1 MTFLDEGFQPFGG
14 AIWLEDTFVYQSGV
28 PHMSLPPLSHRAQ
41 KTPASPIRRLAGLAQ
56 AAEERGTK
64 VYRLNIG
71 QPDLLSPREFLDGI
85 ARYNEQVVAYETSQ
99 GNRALIEAWSESL
112 NAQYGIGVSEQQ
124 MLITM
129 GASEAL
135 IFTFMVCCD
144 PGDEILIFDPTYA
157 NYIGFSAISG
167 VRLVPLPCSIERKFP
182 IPTRAEIERF
192 ISPYTRA
199 ILLCN
204 PNNPTGT
211 VATDDELRMLLD
223 VCRERDLYLIVD
235 ETYRE
240 FVYDGRLPRCI
251 LELAGKDP
259 RVVVIDSLSKRFSL
273 CGARIGCM
281 ITWNEEVRKAA
292 FHIAQARLA
301 APTIEQSAAAH
312 MIRTVSSDYVASA
325 HAEYLS
331 RRNAA
336 VDALSKVSGVVTHAP
351 EGGFYL
357 LAKLPVVD
365 AEDFA
370 QFMLTDFSY
379 QGATTFVAPAAGF
392 YMRREDGLSTI
403 RIAFVLKE
411 SDTREAIRILGEGL
425 AAYNQSTGRR

>member
-1 MTFLDEGFQPFGG
+1 
-14 AIWLEDTFVYQSGV
+14 
-28 PHMSLPPLSHRAQ
+28 MSALALSHRAQ

-56 AAEERGTK
+56 QAEDRGTK
-64 VYRLNIG
+64 VFRLNIG
-71 QPDLLSPREFLDGI
+71 QPDLHSPREFLEGVAQYTD
-85 ARYNEQVVAYETSQ
+85 AVVAYETSQ
-99 GNRALIEAWSESL
+99 GNKALVDAWCESL
-112 NAQYGIGVSEQQ
+112 NKDYHIGVGEQQ
-124 MLITM
+124 MLVTM

-167 VRLVPLPCSIERKFP
+167 VRLVPLPCSIEDNFS
-182 IPTRAEIERF
+182 IPTRSEIERF

-211 VATDDELRMLLD
+211 VNTDEELQMLLD
-223 VCRERDLYLIVD
+223 VCRQKDLYFIVD

-240 FVYDGRLPRCI
+240 FVYDGRTPRTI
-251 LELAGKDP
+251 FQLSEKDP
-259 RVVVIDSLSKRFSL
+259 RVVVVDSLSKRYSL

-281 ITWNEEVRKAA
+281 LTWNEELRRAA

-301 APTIEQSAAAH
+301 APTIEQHAAAH
-312 MIRTVSSDYVASA
+312 MIKTISPEYVSHA
-325 HAEYLS
+325 HEEYRS
-331 RRNAA
+331 RRDAA
-336 VDALSKVSGVVTHAP
+336 VDALSHIPGVVVSSP

-357 LAKLPVVD
+357 LAKLPIPD

-379 QGATTFVAPAAGF
+379 NGATTFVAPAAGF
-392 YMRREDGLSTI
+392 YMHREAGQSTI

-411 SDTREAIRILGEGL
+411 LDTREAIRVLGEGL
-425 AAYNQSTGRR
+425 KAYMARGA

>member
-1 MTFLDEGFQPFGG
+1 
-14 AIWLEDTFVYQSGV
+14 
-28 PHMSLPPLSHRAQ
+28 MSALSLSHRAQ

-56 AAEERGTK
+56 KAEDRGTK

-71 QPDLLSPREFLDGI
+71 QPDLQSPREFLEGVS
-85 ARYNEQVVAYETSQ
+85 RYTEDVVAYETSQ
-99 GNRALIEAWSESL
+99 GNKALMDAWCESL
-112 NAQYGIGVSEQQ
+112 NKDYHIGVGEQQ
-124 MLITM
+124 MLVTM

-167 VRLVPLPCSIERKFP
+167 VRLVPLPCSIEDNFA
-182 IPTRAEIERF
+182 IPSRSEIERF

-211 VATDDELRMLLD
+211 VSSDAELQMLLN
-223 VCRERDLYLIVD
+223 VCRERDLYFIVD

-240 FVYDGRLPRCI
+240 FVYGERTPRSI
-251 LELAGKDP
+251 FQLSGKDP
-259 RVVVIDSLSKRFSL
+259 RVVVVDSLSKRYSL

-281 ITWNEEVRKAA
+281 ITWNEELRQAA

-301 APTIEQSAAAH
+301 APTIEQHAAAH
-312 MIRTVSSDYVASA
+312 MIKTISPEYVSAA
-325 HAEYLS
+325 HAEYLI
-331 RRNAA
+331 RRDAA
-336 VDALSKVSGVVTHAP
+336 VDALSQIPGVVVSSP

-357 LAKLPVVD
+357 LAKLPIPD
-365 AEDFA
+365 AEEFA
-370 QFMLTDFSY
+370 QFLLTDFSY
-379 QGATTFVAPAAGF
+379 EGATTFVAPAAGF
-392 YMRREDGLSTI
+392 YMHREAGQSTI

-411 SDTREAIRILGEGL
+411 SDTREAIRVLAEGL
-425 AAYNQSTGRR
+425 KAYKARGK

>member
-1 MTFLDEGFQPFGG
+1 
-14 AIWLEDTFVYQSGV
+14 
-28 PHMSLPPLSHRAQ
+28 MSLPAISSRAQ

-56 AAEERGTK
+56 QAEARGLH

-71 QPDLLSPREFLDGI
+71 QPDLHSPKEFLEGV
-85 ARYNEQVVAYETSQ
+85 ASYQEQVVAYESSQ
-99 GNRALIEAWSESL
+99 GNQGLVDAWCQSL
-112 NAQYGIGVSEQQ
+112 NRDYGIGVSEQQ

-167 VRLVPLPCSIERKFP
+167 VRLVPLPCSIEQNFA
-182 IPTRAEIERF
+182 ISSRAEIERF

-211 VATDDELRMLLD
+211 VSTDAELRMLLD
-223 VCRERDLYLIVD
+223 VCREKDLYLIVD

-240 FVYDGRLPRCI
+240 FVYDGRVPRTI
-251 LELAGKDP
+251 FQLAGEDP
-259 RVVVIDSLSKRFSL
+259 RVIVVDSLSKRYSL

-281 ITWNEEVRKAA
+281 LTWNEEIRRAA

-301 APTIEQSAAAH
+301 APTIEQHAAAH
-312 MIRTVSSDYVASA
+312 MIQSLSSDYVTQ
-325 HAEYLS
+325 
-331 RRNAA
+331 
-336 VDALSKVSGVVTHAP
+336 ALSEYRTRRDAAAEALRQIPGVVVSSP

-357 LAKLPVVD
+357 LAKLPIPD

-370 QFMLTDFSY
+370 QFMLTEFSFE
-379 QGATTFVAPAAGF
+379 GATTFVAPAAGF
-392 YMRREDGLSTI
+392 YMHREAGQSTI

-411 SDTREAIRILGEGL
+411 LDTRKAIRVLAEGL
-425 AAYNQSTGRR
+425 TAYTARGARK

>member
-1 MTFLDEGFQPFGG
+1 M
-14 AIWLEDTFVYQSGV
+14 SG
-28 PHMSLPPLSHRAQ
+28 PPLSSRAQ

-56 AAEERGTK
+56 QAEDRGTK

-71 QPDLLSPREFLDGI
+71 QPDLHSPAEFLEGV
-85 ARYNEQVVAYETSQ
+85 ARYREAVVAYETSQ
-99 GNRALIEAWSESL
+99 GNKRLVDAWCSSL
-112 NAQYGIGVSEQQ
+112 NRDYDIGVGEPQ
-124 MLITM
+124 MLVTM

-167 VRLVPLPCSIERKFP
+167 VRLVPLPCSIEQNFSLP
-182 IPTRAEIERF
+182 SRAEIERF

-204 PNNPTGT
+204 PNNPTGA
-211 VATDDELRMLLD
+211 VSSDQELQMLLD
-223 VCRERDLYLIVD
+223 VCRQSDLYLIVD

-240 FVYDGRLPRCI
+240 FVYDGRAPRTI
-251 LELAGKDP
+251 FQLAGEDP
-259 RVVVIDSLSKRFSL
+259 RVVVVDSLSKRYSL

-281 ITWNEEVRKAA
+281 ITWNEEVRRAA

-301 APTIEQSAAAH
+301 APTIEQHAAAH
-312 MIRTVSSDYVASA
+312 MISTIGSDYVERA
-325 HAEYLS
+325 HAEYRV
-331 RRNAA
+331 RRDVAVAA
-336 VDALSKVSGVVTHAP
+336 LREIPGVVVSSP

-357 LAKLPVVD
+357 LAKLPIPD

-370 QFMLTDFSY
+370 QFMLTDFSFE
-379 QGATTFVAPAAGF
+379 GATTFVAPAAGF
-392 YMRREDGLSTI
+392 YMHRESGQSTI

-411 SDTREAIRILGEGL
+411 LDTQRAIRVLAEGL
-425 AAYNQSTGRR
+425 KAYIARGTRS

>member
-1 MTFLDEGFQPFGG
+1 M
-14 AIWLEDTFVYQSGV
+14 V
-28 PHMSLPPLSHRAQ
+28 LPPLSHRAQ

-56 AAEERGTK
+56 RAEDSGTK

-85 ARYNEQVVAYETSQ
+85 SRYTEQVVAYETSQ
-99 GNRALIEAWSESL
+99 GNKALMQAWSESL
-112 NAQYGIGVSEQQ
+112 NEQYKIGVGEQQ

-167 VRLVPLPCSIERKFP
+167 VRLVPLPCSLEEKFP

-211 VATDDELRMLLD
+211 VATDAELSMLLE
-223 VCRERDLYLIVD
+223 VCREKDLYLIVD

-251 LELAGKDP
+251 LELAGQDP
-259 RVVVIDSLSKRFSL
+259 RVVVVDSLSKRFSL

-281 ITWNEEVRKAA
+281 ITWNEELRKAA

-301 APTIEQSAAAH
+301 APTIEQHAAAH
-312 MIRTVSSDYVASA
+312 MIRSVSSDYVKNA

-336 VDALSKVSGVVTHAP
+336 VDALSKIPGVVAHAS

-357 LAKLPVVD
+357 LAKLPIAD

-392 YMRREDGLSTI
+392 YMHREAGQSTI

-411 SDTREAIRILGEGL
+411 ADTREAIRVLAEGL
-425 AAYNQSTGRR
+425 TAYTQRAHIR